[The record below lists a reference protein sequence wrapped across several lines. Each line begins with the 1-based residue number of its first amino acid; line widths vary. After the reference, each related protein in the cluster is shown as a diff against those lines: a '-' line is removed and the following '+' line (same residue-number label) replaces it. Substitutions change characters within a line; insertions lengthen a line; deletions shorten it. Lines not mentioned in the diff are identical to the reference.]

1 MEEWDYID
9 KRELQN
15 WKGQRICITC
25 QWFTYGVDS
34 SCRTILGCNLRRQQ
48 LQQGEHLLKRC
59 DTWSTLFDKPI
70 GRAEAEDL

>member
-1 MEEWDYID
+1 MEKWDYID
-9 KRELQN
+9 DRELHN

-34 SCRTILGCNLRRQQ
+34 CCRTILGCNLRRQQ

-59 DTWSTLFDKPI
+59 DHWSTLVDKPI
-70 GRAEAEDL
+70 GRAEAEAL